1 MFRVIALVTMVAAA
15 GTMAGTASA
24 HPPDLY
30 DSTSYSTGSYG
41 TTYTQP
47 YYGNTS
53 SYVAPTTY
61 SGSTYGTS
69 AYVAPTYSGTSYGST
84 YVPSY
89 NTAPSYSAPSTRS
102 YTGYSSPGYGYR
114 HKRSPSYRGYG
125 GYGRQTYVPTRNAYD
140 YRPLPNDRHRS
151 YGPVSAVP
159 TTEGLNVG
167 YAGGPTFGT
176 DSNPIINGVS
186 LNGAPR

>member
-1 MFRVIALVTMVAAA
+1 MFRVIALVATVAAA
-15 GTMAGTASA
+15 GTLAGTASA

-41 TTYTQP
+41 TSYTQP
-47 YYGNTS
+47 YYGTTS
-53 SYVAPTTY
+53 YGTSPYVAPTY

-69 AYVAPTYSGTSYGST
+69 AYVAPSYSGTT
-84 YVPSY
+84 YAPPSY
-89 NTAPSYSAPSTRS
+89 NATPIYTAPPARS
-102 YTGYSSPGYGYR
+102 YGYGQ
-114 HKRSPSYRGYG
+114 KRYGSYRGYRG
-125 GYGRQTYVPTRNAYD
+125 NTYVPTRNAYD
-140 YRPLPNDRHRS
+140 YRPLPRDRHRG

-176 DSNPIINGVS
+176 DMNPVINGVS
-186 LNGAPR
+186 LNGAPN